1 MNSNFLWQDH
11 SAYDDTTAAAVAK
24 INPSK
29 FIINVDG
36 PGSDSS
42 NPQCGPNI
50 DQLTSFVYKLVSEGF
65 TGSLVMHPDVTKG
78 DYDHDWNGKGNLPIR
93 STTEAYM
100 SYCDYFQE
108 MNAALSKKSL
118 PTFSELLIETES
130 SYIPKTPE
138 MFANIKKYLTER
150 LGQQVK
156 LSSTG
161 DWNIDR
167 NDLGLDCVYPQ
178 LYDMAY
184 VDSALSGPNA
194 PSKARADLLAEHIS
208 AIVLKKPAMLNDPN
222 VFFTFSYCFN
232 DKDAPVF
239 GQPPRIWPQDLF
251 IYFIKQFETAISKYS
266 TSCNTGVWHCSSL
279 LSSWSITGGKII
291 KSNKTKYSLL
301 SIITAPI
308 LYYLY
313 KVFL

>member
-1 MNSNFLWQDH
+1 MNTNFLWQDH

-24 INPSK
+24 INPCK

-50 DQLTSFVYKLVSEGF
+50 DQLTSFVSKLISEGF
-65 TGSLVMHPDVTKG
+65 SGSLVMHPDTTKG
-78 DYDHDWNGKGNLPIR
+78 DYYHDWNGKGNLPTR
-93 STTEAYM
+93 SSSEAYM
-100 SYCDYFQE
+100 SYCDYFKE
-108 MNAALSKKSL
+108 MNDALSKKSL
-118 PTFSELLIETES
+118 PSFNEILIETES

-138 MFANIKKYLTER
+138 MFSNIRKYLTNR
-150 LGQQVK
+150 LAQKVK

-161 DWNIDR
+161 DWNINR
-167 NDLGLDCVYPQ
+167 LELGLDCVYPQ

-184 VDSALSGPNA
+184 VDSALGGPNA
-194 PSKARADLLAEHIS
+194 PSKARANLLAEHIS
-208 AIVLKKPAMLNDPN
+208 AIVSKKPAMLCDPN
-222 VFFTFSYCFN
+222 VFFAFSYCFN

-251 IYFIKQFETAISKYS
+251 MYFIKQFEAAMSKYS
-266 TSCNTGVWHCSSL
+266 TFCNTGVWHCSTL
-279 LSSWSITGGKII
+279 LSSWPITGGKL
-291 KSNKTKYSLL
+291 KKCSKRKYSLL
-301 SIITAPI
+301 SIIIAPI

-313 KVFL
+313 KTFL